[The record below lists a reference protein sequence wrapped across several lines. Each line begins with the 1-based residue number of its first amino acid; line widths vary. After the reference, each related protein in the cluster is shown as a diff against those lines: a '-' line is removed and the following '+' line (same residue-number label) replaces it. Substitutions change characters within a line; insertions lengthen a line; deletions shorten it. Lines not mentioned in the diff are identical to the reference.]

1 MARSIFSQ
9 SNFTAGEFSPR
20 LYSRSDVA
28 KYRNAVKTALNG
40 QVLAHGPFRK
50 RNGTKYVATAKTVV
64 SADLDNT
71 RLIPFTASD
80 GTAYI
85 LEVGNLYIR
94 FYTNGAQILSG
105 GIPLEL
111 VTTYNNNSIPD
122 LQYAQFG
129 NSLYITHVLFP
140 PRKLVY
146 TSQLVWAM
154 QTLVF
159 SPPPT
164 KELGSGLPTYSLSS
178 AALGPM
184 TVTASSAV
192 FSASDVGRQIIETNA
207 GGTGVAIITAFTDT
221 THVTATVTAIFASTA
236 ARTGYMDLSPLVS
249 ITPSGVRVG
258 SVVTLTA
265 AAGAWS
271 GMLVDG
277 IIKYIIIANGV
288 IRFDSFSS
296 PTVASG
302 TVLKTLDSAAATTN
316 WTSEQPTWTANR
328 GYPKCVT
335 FFEQRAWFA
344 STPTQPQSLW
354 SSESGIFDGFG
365 RGDSDDSAIAVDVSS
380 AITNPINWMSS
391 SKVLILGTTEA
402 ELTVSATNG
411 PISPTNIQQL
421 PNTYF
426 GSNAQTAVKVAHEI
440 LFIQRNLKRIRTFL
454 YDYKIDGYRADD
466 LTFLSEHLLRDT
478 IIRLAYAETPDAQI
492 YAVTATGNLL
502 CAAFVREQDV
512 IGWSKFTTDGLF
524 TEVAKANGSTADEIW
539 VLAERT
545 IGGVLKKYVEV
556 FDNSDGTDPLD
567 SFIDS
572 SLTFSAQ
579 TWAHPLPIGIRLQRP
594 VGYTD
599 NTVTLS
605 FATGFPF
612 VLNDRI
618 RFTNITND
626 FILNGSI
633 GKVTNIVGT
642 TISILMD
649 YPPVQTLTS
658 VVYVLD
664 INVVTISKVAKTFS
678 GINHLEGKTI
688 KVKIDNAEEIDH
700 VVASGAFT
708 TTFEGSQVIAGL
720 PYAFELTTLTM
731 DISGQGTNPQALNFP
746 MRRIGTN
753 VRVYN
758 SVPPNMNGF
767 DHPYR
772 KPADLMNQAVPLFSG
787 VLDYQGT
794 NWGTDGLITLT
805 DTSAFPIEISGIT
818 GIVEV
823 NQK

>member
-50 RNGTKYVATAKTVV
+50 RNGTMFVAAAKTVT
-64 SADLDNT
+64 SAALDNT

-80 GTAYI
+80 GTAYM
-85 LEVGNLYIR
+85 LEVGNLYVR

-111 VTTYNNNSIPD
+111 VTTYNNASIPD

-129 NSLYITHVLFP
+129 NSLYITHVGYP
-140 PRKLVY
+140 PRKIVY
-146 TSQLVWAM
+146 TSQLVWSI

-164 KELGSGLPTYSLSS
+164 KELGSGLPTYSLGS
-178 AALGPM
+178 AALGST

-221 THVTATVTAIFASTA
+221 THVTATVTSIFASTA
-236 ARTGYMDLSPLVS
+236 SRTGYMDLSPLVS

-258 SVVTLTA
+258 SNITLTA

-271 GMLVDG
+271 GLVDG
-277 IIKYIIIANGV
+277 IQKYIIIANGV
-288 IRFDSFSS
+288 VKFSNFSS
-296 PTVASG
+296 PTVLNG
-302 TVLKTLDSAAATTN
+302 VVLKTLDSAAATTN
-316 WTSEQPTWTANR
+316 WTLESEVWSASR

-335 FFEQRAWFA
+335 FFEQRVWFS

-365 RGDSDDSAIAVDVSS
+365 RGDSDDSGIAVDVSS

-512 IGWSKFTTDGLF
+512 IGWTKFTTDGQF
-524 TEVAKANGSTADEIW
+524 TDVAKANGSTADEIW
-539 VLAERT
+539 VIVERT
-545 IGGVLKKYVEV
+545 IGGVLKKYIEV
-556 FDNSDGTDPLD
+556 FDNSDGTDSLD

-579 TWAHPLPIGIRLQRP
+579 TWANPIATGIRFKRP
-594 VGYTD
+594 ASYTD
-599 NTVTLS
+599 NTINLL

-612 VLNDRI
+612 IVNDRI
-618 RFTNITND
+618 RFTNITD
-626 FILNGSI
+626 EFILNGSI
-633 GKVTNIVGT
+633 GKVTAIVGT
-642 TISILMD
+642 TVSILMD
-649 YPPVQTLTS
+649 YPPIQTS
-658 VVYVLD
+658 SAIEVLLD
-664 INVVTISKVAKTFS
+664 VNITTISKVSSSFS
-678 GINHLEGKTI
+678 GISHLEGKTI

-700 VVASGAFT
+700 VVVSGAFT
-708 TTFEGSQVIAGL
+708 TTFEGSRVIAGL
-720 PYAFELTTLTM
+720 PYDFELTTLPM
-731 DISGQGTNPQALNFP
+731 DISGQGSNPQALNFP

-753 VRVYN
+753 IRVYN
-758 SVPPNMNGF
+758 SIPPNMNGF